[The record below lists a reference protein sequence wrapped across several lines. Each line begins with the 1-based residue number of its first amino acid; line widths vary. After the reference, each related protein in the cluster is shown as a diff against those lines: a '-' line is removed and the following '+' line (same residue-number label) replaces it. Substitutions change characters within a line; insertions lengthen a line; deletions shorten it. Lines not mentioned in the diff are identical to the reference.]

1 MHTHTHAYAHTHTCI
16 CICTHTHMHMHMHA
30 HTHTHAYAYAHT
42 RTHVYVYMQ
51 KTGCLTGVSCL
62 CQRRLAKLPTRTR
75 HSLVMD
81 PTRKRALRLQSD
93 IHDPCHWCGFR
104 RPHVAL
110 WRQVTLVN
118 WVLVAGHQFVLQ
130 HTCEVY
136 QNQEVL
142 TCVV

>member
-1 MHTHTHAYAHTHTCI
+1 MD
-16 CICTHTHMHMHMHA
+16 
-30 HTHTHAYAYAHT
+30 
-42 RTHVYVYMQ
+42 
-51 KTGCLTGVSCL
+51 
-62 CQRRLAKLPTRTR
+62 PTRTR
-75 HSLVMD
+75 HSLVMVMDPTRTRHSLVMDPTRTRHSLVMVMD

-93 IHDPCHWCGFR
+93 IHDPCHWCGSR

-130 HTCEVY
+130 HTREVY